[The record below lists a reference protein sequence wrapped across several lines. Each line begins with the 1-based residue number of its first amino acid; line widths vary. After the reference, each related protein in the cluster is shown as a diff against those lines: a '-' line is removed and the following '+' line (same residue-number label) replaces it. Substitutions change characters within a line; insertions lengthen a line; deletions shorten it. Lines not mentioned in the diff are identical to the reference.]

1 MSQQPNPATGAA
13 PSPDLSNFLTNMK
26 LIYEHG
32 YAHSRNRSRMHLL
45 LAIHNCHYVVEQIL
59 RERAKD
65 STFSGALH
73 SIGFEKIIK
82 AVNDMQTIPD
92 YNHLLELNTIRN
104 NAEHSNIIA
113 DVDLVKFHV
122 KICEKFLK
130 WSYSTYFKTDYD
142 SLALENMIL
151 DYGIRECMV
160 KARQSIETDDLA
172 TASAKLYEALAAFK
186 FLAFGYLSD
195 PRVNGISFGGIDFPN
210 LLADLALKV
219 IMAEDENALG
229 KMMLIGSSF
238 KVQDGK
244 IVGVESKYP
253 TPVFKNKDEANKH
266 YEDIMSIILTHQGR
280 LPHSVWR
287 SK

>member
-1 MSQQPNPATGAA
+1 
-13 PSPDLSNFLTNMK
+13 
-26 LIYEHG
+26 
-32 YAHSRNRSRMHLL
+32 
-45 LAIHNCHYVVEQIL
+45 
-59 RERAKD
+59 
-65 STFSGALH
+65 
-73 SIGFEKIIK
+73 
-82 AVNDMQTIPD
+82 
-92 YNHLLELNTIRN
+92 LELNKIRN
-104 NAEHSNIIA
+104 SAEHSNIIP
-113 DVDLVKFHV
+113 DVDAVRFHV
-122 KICEKFLK
+122 KISGDFLK
-130 WSYSTYFKTDYD
+130 WSYLIYFNVDYE
-142 SLALENMIL
+142 SLALENMIF
-151 DYGIRECMV
+151 DYGIKECMI
-160 KARQSIETDDLA
+160 KAKQSIEADDLA

-253 TPVFKNKDEANKH
+253 IPVFKNKDEANEH
-266 YEDIMSIILTHQGR
+266 YEDIMSIILTYQGR

>member
-1 MSQQPNPATGAA
+1 MAQQPSPTTGAA
-13 PSPDLSNFLTNMK
+13 PSPDMSIFLTNMK

-32 YAHSRNRSRMHLL
+32 FAHSRNRSRMHLL
-45 LAIHNCHYVVEQIL
+45 FAIHNCHYAVEQIL
-59 RERAKD
+59 REKAKD
-65 STFSGALH
+65 ITFNDALH
-73 SIGFEKIIK
+73 KIGFERIIK
-82 AVNDMQTIPD
+82 VLNDNQTIPD
-92 YNHLLELNTIRN
+92 YNHLLELNKIRN
-104 NAEHSNIIA
+104 SAEHSNIIP
-113 DVDLVKFHV
+113 DVDAVRFHV
-122 KICEKFLK
+122 KISGDFLK
-130 WSYSTYFKTDYD
+130 WSYLIYFNVDYE
-142 SLALENMIL
+142 SLALENMIF
-151 DYGIRECMV
+151 DYGIKECMI
-160 KARQSIETDDLA
+160 KAKQSIEADDLA

-253 TPVFKNKDEANKH
+253 IPVFKNKDEANEH
-266 YEDIMSIILTHQGR
+266 YEDIMSIILTYQGR